1 MRILGS
7 ADHHCDEHKRF
18 DEFLRVHHG
27 MVETARAERVDLFV
41 SAGDV
46 YEGTSSPAER
56 AAVAEWLTA
65 MAEVCPVL
73 IVKGNHDRA
82 LDMLL
87 MSRLKTKHPVV
98 VEERA
103 GVHLVGGAAIAAV
116 AWPNRAQLASIV
128 GAGSTE
134 ELDAT
139 AHGLLQN
146 VLRSLGAQLDAH
158 RDRPRLLLGH
168 FMVDG
173 SVTSVGQPLIGQSM
187 NVGLADLA
195 LARAQIGVLGHI
207 HCPQTFRHDD
217 ADYLYT
223 GSPFRT
229 AYGEVEEKSVLLIDF
244 DGAQLVGWRRI
255 PTACAR
261 MFLIEERYGSDDG
274 RQPTWLLGLH
284 GEPEDEADYKGAEVR
299 FRYSVPAD
307 LRDAARRSAYGE
319 VADHFRARG
328 AVDVQIDEEVQTV
341 GTARAP
347 EVAQALTLAD
357 KLSALWRLRQI
368 DLSPERTTRLLTK
381 AGELEQEIAA

>member
-7 ADHHCDEHKRF
+7 ADHHCDEAKRF

-27 MVETARAERVDLFV
+27 MVDTARAERVDLFV

-128 GAGSTE
+128 GAGSAE

-146 VLRSLGAQLDAH
+146 VLRNLGTQLDMH
-158 RDRPRLLLGH
+158 QDRPRLLLGH

-187 NVGLADLA
+187 NVGLEDLA

-207 HCPQTFRHDD
+207 HCPQVFCINGV
-217 ADYLYT
+217 DYLYT
-223 GSPFRT
+223 GSSFRT

-261 MFLIEERYGSDDG
+261 MFLIEEEYGADG
-274 RQPTWLLGLH
+274 TWIFGQR
-284 GEPEDEADYKGAEVR
+284 GAPEHAEQYRGAEVR

-307 LRDAARRSAYGE
+307 LRDEARR
-319 VADHFRARG
+319 RAVTLAEHIRTSG
-328 AVDVQIDEEVQTV
+328 AVDVQLEEQVQAV

-357 KLSALWRLRQI
+357 KLEALWKLRQI
-368 DLSPERTTRLLTK
+368 DLSPERTTRLLNK
-381 AGELEQEIAA
+381 AGQIEQEIAA